1 MNPKDYLKAS
11 ISGVRFLVPSDDGAF
26 GRNNIRHE
34 YPDSD
39 VHYIEDNGKL
49 IREFNIEALLHG
61 PDVKSQFLALE
72 AALTTPGPKTLLH
85 PWLGVKL
92 VTVDQCSYRVTQ
104 KEAGLVRV
112 SIPCCEAGSPAF
124 PALFTGSAIGI
135 GGLVSSA
142 IIAMRNLFLSSYTI
156 PTTPTS
162 IAIVN
167 STLSTVANN
176 FSGFFNSVKRMPCKR
191 KELRSVLNV
200 TRPEILADA
209 IVDIYRAPVKD
220 DDLSNGDLYDGW
232 AGTLKKFET
241 TELYSPFDVTTVD
254 YKKRYEALIAIQAFT
269 RGAALI
275 HFCES
280 AATRDYSTAEQAI
293 HDRRLIIDS
302 LASVSQIVLNDA
314 HVLIDEIVT
323 ETIEYL
329 STLEVQLPKI
339 ETMRISDFPVGSL
352 AYQLYGDDT
361 DKTQTLIDINIDRN
375 LMLYDDDTDVLRD
388 G

>member
-1 MNPKDYLKAS
+1 MNPKDYLTALVG
-11 ISGVRFLVPSDDGAF
+11 GVRVLVPSDDGAF

-34 YPDSD
+34 YPDSE
-39 VHYIEDNGKL
+39 VHYVEDNGKL
-49 IREFNIEALLHG
+49 IREFTIDGLLHG

-72 AALTTPGPKTLLH
+72 AAVTAPGPITIVH

-92 VTVDQCSYRVTQ
+92 VNIDQCSYNVTQ
-104 KEAGLVRV
+104 KEAGVVRV
-112 SIPCCEAGSPAF
+112 TIPCCEAGSPAF
-124 PALFTGSAIGI
+124 PVLFTGSSIGI

-142 IIAMRNLFLSSYTI
+142 IIAMKTLFLSSYTV
-156 PTTPTS
+156 PATPTS
-162 IAIVN
+162 IAVIH
-167 STLSTVANN
+167 STLSTVAGN
-176 FSGFFNSVKRMPCKR
+176 FSKFFNSIERMPCKR
-191 KELRSVLNV
+191 KALKSVLNV
-200 TRPEILADA
+200 TRPEILADSL
-209 IVDIYRAPVKD
+209 VDIYRAPVKD
-220 DDLSNGDLYDGW
+220 DNLSNDDLYDGW
-232 AGTLKKFET
+232 AETLKKFET
-241 TELYSPFDVTTVD
+241 TELFTLFDVTTVD

-293 HDRRLIIDS
+293 RDRRVIIDS
-302 LASVSQIVLNDA
+302 LTEVSQLVLNEA
-314 HVLIDEIVT
+314 HILIDEIAT

-339 ETMRISDFPVGSL
+339 ETMRVSDFPVGSL

-361 DKTQTLIDINIDRN
+361 DKTQTLIDINVDRN
-375 LMLYDDDTDVLRD
+375 LMLYDGDTDVLRD